1 MSIGQGTLT
10 ATPLQVVRMMAAVA
24 NGGLLVTPHVVRQES
39 PATLPPPVPGL
50 TYATLAAIA
59 PGCCKPWPTA
69 EGTAHG
75 SLYLEQVSIA
85 GKTGTAEIGEGQPDH
100 AWFAGYV
107 PADRPRYAMVV
118 VLERA
123 GDAATA
129 ACPVAKRLVLRM
141 LETGLLDAKP

>member
-1 MSIGQGTLT
+1 MPGYRRN
-10 ATPLQVVRMMAAVA
+10 PF
-24 NGGLLVTPHVVRQES
+24 
-39 PATLPPPVPGL
+39 PGL
-50 TYATLAAIA
+50 TYATLAAIRA
-59 PGCCKPWPTA
+59 GLLRAVADK

-75 SLYLEQVSIA
+75 SLYLRADFHCRQDGHGRDWRGPA
-85 GKTGTAEIGEGQPDH
+85 RH

-123 GDAATA
+123 GNAATA

-141 LETGLLDAKP
+141 LETGLLEAKPSTGTVDRIADRRCG

>member
-1 MSIGQGTLT
+1 
-10 ATPLQVVRMMAAVA
+10 MAD
-24 NGGLLVTPHVVRQES
+24 
-39 PATLPPPVPGL
+39 
-50 TYATLAAIA
+50 
-59 PGCCKPWPTA
+59 K

-75 SLYLEQVSIA
+75 SLYLPQISIA
-85 GKTGTAEIGEGQPDH
+85 GKTGTAEIGEGQPEH

-123 GDAATA
+123 GNAATA

-141 LETGLLDAKP
+141 LETGLLDDKRDLGKI